1 MKEFKN
7 KSEMTKNQMG
17 SESYEAAAE
26 ELKKDEKKL
35 AVSSTNEFLIL
46 TFCLRLEHHQEARK
60 SLIRSFPSPPQPGW
74 RPSNWKEDEE

>member
-35 AVSSTNEFLIL
+35 AVSPTHKIYDFNHFTSFRISS
-46 TFCLRLEHHQEARK
+46 RSKRK
-60 SLIRSFPSPPQPGW
+60 SYS
-74 RPSNWKEDEE
+74 